1 MTKKSKNFTQSDT
14 HHMGWISY
22 VAVGLL
28 SNEKISNQISEY
40 TASRVEISRKNRTAG
55 PRLLLQRL

>member
-22 VAVGLL
+22 VGLL
-28 SNEKISNQISEY
+28 SNEILNYMQNCI
-40 TASRVEISRKNRTAG
+40 RKLAIKYPNTQPVG
-55 PRLLLQRL
+55 